1 MGYETK
7 FPDQDGK
14 RSLGLRCP
22 HCQASA
28 TCRTSKGVT
37 SIFREL
43 FYICSNVMCGH
54 TFKAS
59 LTYEYGLSPSACP
72 DPTLNL
78 PMRPVDRAVA
88 IAQAA
93 QQPGAG
99 PPSKQPGLFD

>member
-78 PMRPVDRAVA
+78 PMRPVERSVA